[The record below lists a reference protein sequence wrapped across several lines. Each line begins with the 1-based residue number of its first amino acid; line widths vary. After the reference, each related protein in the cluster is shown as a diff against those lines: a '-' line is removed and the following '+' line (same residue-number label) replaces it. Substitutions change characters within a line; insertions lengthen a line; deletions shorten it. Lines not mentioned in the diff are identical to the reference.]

1 MRLLVTGSQG
11 LIGKFCDQTVFAP
24 SLIATS
30 RSDCDLTDPVAP
42 GAV

>member
-11 LIGKFCDQTVFAP
+11 LIGRNFVTKSVFAP

-30 RSDCDLTDPVAP
+30 RSDCDL
-42 GAV
+42 